1 MILTNLCDTNIF
13 LHHRYRTR
21 RTDLLNFF
29 FVCRDT
35 LPGLISYIHSLLMIM
50 TRMIGRT

>member
-21 RTDLLNFF
+21 RTDLL
-29 FVCRDT
+29 FVYRDA
-35 LPGLISYIHSLLMIM
+35 LPGLISHIHSLLMIM
-50 TRMIGRT
+50 TRAIGRT